1 MLQPSRVIY
10 AIMAYSSLILG
21 TTTVLLLY
29 LLYSKLRVPS
39 AATSRFPPGPPT
51 APFLGNIHQIP
62 LTKPFLKFAEWG
74 RTYGSHG
81 LLGLRLGPNAKA
93 VVVNNWTAVRD
104 LLDLRGA
111 IYSSRPYMPI
121 VDYIVPP
128 GDVHMAF
135 MPYGSQWRKARKTIM
150 DFLKN
155 SEVDKLL
162 PLQHA
167 ESVQLIREILQSPE
181 KWHDHS
187 TRMFGA
193 VIMASVFGIRGT
205 DSSPEGKIM
214 TFFDVQ
220 AEWAA
225 VLAQGGAPPLEV
237 FPFLKFVPDFLT
249 PWRGWKQKLERVK
262 RRQNKLYHD
271 LLSEARTR
279 VASGKGQDSFAAAVL
294 RNNDKTGYTDEE
306 LDYLLGFMLEAGSDT
321 TSSAFETFILAL
333 ATNQG
338 LQAQLQEE
346 VDRVFGPKVMPN
358 ASASSDGLPLLRAC
372 FYELL
377 RWRPSLPM
385 ALPHATTRD
394 DVYEGMFIPANTT
407 IIMNSWAVNHDP
419 EEYDN
424 PDAFDPSRFLKHPL
438 GLKPSLNI
446 VEKVPDDLVEDT
458 DTSYGFR
465 RQNYGFGAGRRVC
478 AGQRMAENSMMM
490 TMAKLVWSFDVVA
503 TAHIDNSIHAWTNAI
518 LMTPK
523 HFHVRLAL
531 RSEDKRDVIES
542 EWQRADAFLRRFE

>member
-1 MLQPSRVIY
+1 
-10 AIMAYSSLILG
+10 MAYSSLLFG
-21 TTTVLLLY
+21 TTTLLLLY
-29 LLYSKLRVPS
+29 LLYSRLRPSS
-39 AATSRFPPGPPT
+39 AAAGRFPPGPPT

-81 LLGLRLGPNAKA
+81 LLGLHMGPNAKA
-93 VVVNNWTAVRD
+93 VVLNNWTAVRD

-111 IYSSRPYMPI
+111 VYSSRPYMP
-121 VDYIVPP
+121 VVEYIVPP
-128 GDVHMAF
+128 GGVHLAF
-135 MPYGSQWRKARKTIM
+135 MPYGAKWRNARKTTM

-167 ESVQLIREILQSPE
+167 ESVQLIRDILHNPE
-181 KWHDHS
+181 RWHDYS

-205 DSSPEGKIM
+205 DISPEGKIM

-225 VLAQGGAPPLEV
+225 VIAQGGAPPLEI
-237 FPFLKFVPDFLT
+237 FPFFQYVPDFLT
-249 PWRGWKQKLERVK
+249 PWKGWKQKLENIK
-262 RRQNKLYHD
+262 QRQNKLYHD
-271 LLSEARTR
+271 LVSEARTR
-279 VASGKGQDSFAAAVL
+279 IANGKGQNSFAAAVL
-294 RNNDKTGYTDEE
+294 RNNDKTEYSGEE
-306 LDYLLGFMLEAGSDT
+306 LDYLLGFMMEAGSDT
-321 TSSAFETFILAL
+321 TASAFQTFTLAL
-333 ATNQG
+333 ATHPD

-346 VDRVFGPKVMPN
+346 VDRVFGPTVMPS
-358 ASASSDGLPLLRAC
+358 ASASSDELPLVRAC

-385 ALPHATTRD
+385 AIPHATTQD

-419 EEYDN
+419 DEYEN
-424 PDAFDPSRFLKHPL
+424 PDTFDPSRFLKHPL
-438 GLKPSLNI
+438 GLKSTLNTMD
-446 VEKVPDDLVEDT
+446 KVPDESIEDT
-458 DTSYGFR
+458 ATSYGFR
-465 RQNYGFGAGRRVC
+465 RRNYGFGAGRRVC

-503 TAHIDNSIHAWTNAI
+503 ARGATQLDTSVHAWTDAVLI
-518 LMTPK
+518 SPK
-523 HFHVRLAL
+523 HFDVQFVL
-531 RSEDKRDVIES
+531 RSEDKRDVIEC
-542 EWQRADAFLRRFE
+542 EWQRADAFL